1 MNYTDLQYE
10 YNGYQYRTYEDRE
23 PDNIKTFHT
32 CWKDDKEVKLC
43 REFENTSPYRYVKKA
58 DFIRYVDQ
66 QILVDFARV

>member
-10 YNGYQYRTYEDRE
+10 YMGYQYRTYEDIE

-32 CWKDDKEVKLC
+32 CYKDGKQVQLC
-43 REFENTSPYRYVKKA
+43 REFENTSPYRTVKFEDFKQYVEE
-58 DFIRYVDQ
+58 